1 MNLVDKLRTKRAA
14 ILNRSGLGKILAP
27 GVVIA
32 ALVVAGIFVINN
44 GNRVVD
50 ETKEKATESTK
61 STFVD
66 PMEKTAAT
74 SDSAPNAKTAMRGR
88 TRLNLWLDWNMDAR
102 IK

>member
-14 ILNRSGLGKILAP
+14 TVNRSGLGKILAP

-32 ALVVAGIFVINN
+32 ALIAEGIFVINN
-44 GNRVVD
+44 GIKVVD
-50 ETKEKATESTK
+50 ETKEKPTESTK
-61 STFVD
+61 SSVD
-66 PMEKTAAT
+66 GAMKKAVAT

-88 TRLNLWLDWNMDAR
+88 TRLNLWMDWNMDAR